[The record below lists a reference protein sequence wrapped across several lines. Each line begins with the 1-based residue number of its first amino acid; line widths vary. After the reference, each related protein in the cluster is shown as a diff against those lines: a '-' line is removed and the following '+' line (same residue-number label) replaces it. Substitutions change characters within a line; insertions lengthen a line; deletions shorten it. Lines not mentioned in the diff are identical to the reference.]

1 MQADA
6 IIQRSTPARKVIP
19 IVPYSVKG
27 RYRNIKSII
36 LNIAFAVY
44 FLLPWLPWHNKVG
57 QALLFDIGNARFH
70 VFNLVLYPQDL
81 MVLMGVMVIAASL
94 LFISAAMF
102 GRIFCGFFCFQT
114 LWTDA
119 FRFIEKWIQGEAQAR
134 KRLQQAPWD
143 ARKLALI
150 GSTHLLWLLLALATA
165 LTFILYFAEAGT
177 LLRQVIA
184 GQAPVAAYITIT
196 VLTATTY
203 VAAGFAREDICFVA
217 CPYGKF
223 QGVMQDPST
232 VSVIYDQQRG
242 EQQLGR
248 KAPTAQLKTPQSRSE
263 QGYGDC
269 IDCGYCVN
277 VCPTGVDIRKG
288 FQIGCISCGLCI
300 DACDNIM
307 DSLKLPRGLIRFDKD
322 ENLQPALAGQATPA
336 LAGQNT
342 PALAGQDKKAK
353 QDNQQAQK
361 NRQWMR
367 WKRAAYAAL
376 LLGSIGFTWHAIEN
390 LSPYTAMVQQQRQPL
405 VTQLADGSLR
415 NRYQLRISNKSAVTE
430 TYHIAVRGVPQESF
444 KGWKEITIP
453 AGKSYSSDF
462 SITLPSSAAATTK
475 EFILSLQPKTKPQP
489 AELIKVSYF
498 SH

>member
-6 IIQRSTPARKVIP
+6 ILQRSTPARKVIP

-44 FLLPWLPWHNKVG
+44 FLLPWLPWNNKVG

-70 VFNLVLYPQDL
+70 IFNLVLYPQDL
-81 MVLMGVMVIAASL
+81 MVLMGVLVIAASL

-143 ARKLALI
+143 ARKIALL

-165 LTFILYFAEAGT
+165 LTFTLYFADAGQ

-184 GQAPVAAYITIT
+184 GQAPLAAYITIT

-203 VAAGFAREDICFVA
+203 VAAGFAREDVCFVA

-223 QGVMQDPST
+223 QGVMQDPTTIT
-232 VSVIYDQQRG
+232 VSYDKQRG

-322 ENLQPALAGQATPA
+322 ENLQPAQQDQA
-336 LAGQNT
+336 
-342 PALAGQDKKAK
+342 QDIPK
-353 QDNQQAQK
+353 QDITQQQAAARK
-361 NRQWMR
+361 NRQWMLS
-367 WKRAAYAAL
+367 KRIAYAAL
-376 LLGSIGFTWHAIEN
+376 LFGSIGFTWHAIAN

-405 VTQLADGSLR
+405 VIQLADGSLR
-415 NRYQLRISNKSAVTE
+415 NRYQLRISNKSAATE
-430 TYHIAVRGVPQESF
+430 TYQIAVSGLPEASF
-444 KGWKEITIP
+444 KGWRQITIP
-453 AGKSYSSDF
+453 AGKSYASDF
-462 SITLPSSAAATTK
+462 SITLPASTATNIHQFQLYISPSSHTQTK
-475 EFILSLQPKTKPQP
+475 KMLS
-489 AELIKVSYF
+489 VSYF

>member
-6 IIQRSTPARKVIP
+6 IIQRSTPGRKVIP

-102 GRIFCGFFCFQT
+102 GRVFCGFFCFQT

-165 LTFILYFAEAGT
+165 LTFTLYFAEAGT

-203 VAAGFAREDICFVA
+203 IAAGFAREDICFVA

-223 QGVMQDPST
+223 QGVMQDPGT

-307 DSLKLPRGLIRFDKD
+307 DSLKLPQGLIRFDKD
-322 ENLQPALAGQATPA
+322 ENMQPGMAALAQEQEQHKRNKRSMH
-336 LAGQNT
+336 L
-342 PALAGQDKKAK
+342 
-353 QDNQQAQK
+353 
-361 NRQWMR
+361 
-367 WKRAAYAAL
+367 KRAAYTAL
-376 LLGSIGFTWHAIEN
+376 LLGSIGFTWHAVEN

-415 NRYQLRISNKSAVTE
+415 NRYQLRISNKSDATE
-430 TYHIAVRGVPQESF
+430 TYRISVSGVPQTSF

-453 AGKSYSSDF
+453 AGKSYGSDF
-462 SITLPSSAAATTK
+462 SITLPAPTAARTK
-475 EFILSLQPKTKPQP
+475 QFEVRVTPEKQVEVSHVLN
-489 AELIKVSYF
+489 VSYF
-498 SH
+498 SK

>member
-1 MQADA
+1 MHADA
-6 IIQRSTPARKVIP
+6 ILQRSTPTRKVIP

-36 LNIAFAVY
+36 LNVAFAVY
-44 FLLPWLPWHNKVG
+44 FVMPWLPWHNKVG
-57 QALLFDIGNARFH
+57 QALLFDIGNARFY

-81 MVLMGVMVIAASL
+81 MVLMGMLLIAASL
-94 LFISAAMF
+94 LFISAALF

-165 LTFILYFAEAGT
+165 LTFTLYFAEAGS

-184 GQAPVAAYITIT
+184 GQAPIAAYITIT

-203 VAAGFAREDICFVA
+203 IAAGFAREDICFVA

-223 QGVMQDPST
+223 QGVMQDPGTIT
-232 VSVIYDQQRG
+232 VTYDQQRG
-242 EQQLGR
+242 EKQLGR

-300 DACDNIM
+300 DACNNIM
-307 DSLKLPRGLIRFDKD
+307 DSLKLPQGLIRFDKD
-322 ENLQPALAGQATPA
+322 ENMQAAALETTLKTLPE
-336 LAGQNT
+336 
-342 PALAGQDKKAK
+342 
-353 QDNQQAQK
+353 QAQAQELTQHK
-361 NRQWMR
+361 RNKQSMR
-367 WKRAAYAAL
+367 LKRAAYAAL

-415 NRYQLRISNKSAVTE
+415 NRYQLRISNKSDATE
-430 TYHIAVRGVPQESF
+430 TYRIAVSGVPESSF

-453 AGKSYSSDF
+453 AGKSYGSDF
-462 SITLPSSAAATTK
+462 SITLPPSQAQHTRQFAVRITPATQAQASLSLKVTY
-475 EFILSLQPKTKPQP
+475 LSLQSS
-489 AELIKVSYF
+489 I
-498 SH
+498 